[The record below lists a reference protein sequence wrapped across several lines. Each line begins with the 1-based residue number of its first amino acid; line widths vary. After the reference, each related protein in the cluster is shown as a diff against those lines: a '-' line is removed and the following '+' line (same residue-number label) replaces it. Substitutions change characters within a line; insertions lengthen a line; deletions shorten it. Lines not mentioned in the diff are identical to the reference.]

1 MNPDES
7 IIPAIPIGD
16 WVESAID
23 WLTENVGWLF
33 DAIKLIFTFLVE
45 NLTLGLTGIAPIALI
60 IICALLAWAVR
71 SWKFAIGTV
80 VMFALVLSMGQWV
93 HMMETTA
100 LVLVATVIAVVI
112 AIPVG
117 VLAARN
123 RVVSAIV
130 RPILDFMQTMPAFV
144 YLIPAVTM
152 FSIGVVPGMV
162 ATIIFALPPGVR
174 MTELG
179 IRQVDGET
187 VEAGEAFGATPWQI
201 LRGIQLPLA
210 VPTIMA
216 GVNQVIMLALSMGVI
231 AGMIGAPGLGKEVV
245 QAISSLD
252 LPLGVEAGLS
262 VVFLAVFLDRLT
274 AALGTP
280 NQYGSSLIALARKAR
295 GNRAKKSA
303 SAASASSSA
312 NAPSASSGSAV
323 ASASADS
330 NA

>member
-7 IIPAIPIGD
+7 LVPSIPIGD
-16 WVESAID
+16 WVESGID
-23 WLTENVGWLF
+23 WLTVNVSGLF
-33 DAIKLIFTFLVE
+33 DLIKLVFSFLVE
-45 NLTLGLTGIAPIALI
+45 NLTLGLTSIAPIGMI
-60 IICALLAWAVR
+60 VIFVLLAWVVR
-71 SWKFAIGTV
+71 SWKLAVGTAI
-80 VMFALVLSMGQWV
+80 MFLLVLSMGQWV
-93 HMMETTA
+93 HMMETMS

-112 AIPVG
+112 AVPVG

-144 YLIPAVTM
+144 YLIPAVTL

-245 QAISSLD
+245 SAISSLD
-252 LPLGVEAGLS
+252 LPLGVEAGLA

-280 NQYGSSLIALARKAR
+280 NDYQGSLIALVRKAR
-295 GNRAKKSA
+295 AKRATA
-303 SAASASSSA
+303 R
-312 NAPSASSGSAV
+312 G
-323 ASASADS
+323 
-330 NA
+330 